1 MTVTLVSSV
10 QSSRCANQIE
20 EVCRDVEKTI
30 NQTVQNTLNSL
41 ERDCDQISQIV
52 DEKLRED
59 RYDQHFPPGVG
70 VVA

>member
-1 MTVTLVSSV
+1 MCAYLGMNIVWCVAV
-10 QSSRCANQIE
+10 QGSRCANQIE
-20 EVCRDVEKTI
+20 EVCKDVEKTI

-59 RYDQHFPPGVG
+59 R
-70 VVA
+70 